1 MYILQIYPTYER
13 QWQPYPYLSNENPL
27 MMQPIPHGQLTS
39 GSIKFNW
46 WRCAVVLHFNGYLCT
61 SALCTWYFVSHLLIS
76 KLEIMSRAW
85 RAEKKIKINKKGEK
99 KNKNCVK
106 SGLIIFYSVYVASAT
121 PFGSVLRWHSLASL
135 LVFPVVLPVYGIARV
150 YQDLF

>member
-1 MYILQIYPTYER
+1 
-13 QWQPYPYLSNENPL
+13 
-27 MMQPIPHGQLTS
+27 
-39 GSIKFNW
+39 
-46 WRCAVVLHFNGYLCT
+46 
-61 SALCTWYFVSHLLIS
+61 
-76 KLEIMSRAW
+76 MSRAW
-85 RAEKKIKINKKGEK
+85 RAEKKIKINKRGKK
-99 KNKNCVK
+99 KNKNCVN